1 MTRRYTTLFL
11 DVGGVLLTNG
21 WDRTARKQAAQHFGL
36 EPEYEEMDERHHLTF
51 DTYEVG
57 KLSLDG
63 YLARVVFHKERPF
76 TVSEFRAFMFA
87 QSRAFPDMIALVKRL
102 RQLHGLKVVV
112 VSNEGRELNEHRV
125 RTFGLGS
132 FVDCF
137 VSSSYVHF
145 RKPDDDIYRIA
156 LDIAQAR
163 PDQVAYVDDRPLF
176 VDVAANLGIEGVVHS
191 GAESTRLALAE
202 MGLPDA

>member
-1 MTRRYTTLFL
+1 MRLDFTTLFV

-21 WDRTARKQAAQHFGL
+21 WDREARKRAARHFGL
-36 EPEYEEMDERHHLTF
+36 DHEAMDERHHLTF

-63 YLARVVFHKERPF
+63 YLERVVFHRDRPF
-76 TVSEFRAFMFA
+76 TPSEFRAFMFA
-87 QSRAFPDMIALVKRL
+87 QSKAFPEMIALVKRI
-102 RQLHGLKVVV
+102 RDRHRLKVVV

-125 RTFGLGS
+125 RAFGLGS

-145 RKPDDDIYRIA
+145 RKPDEDIYRIA
-156 LDIAQAR
+156 LDIAQAA
-163 PDQVAYVDDRPLF
+163 PFQVAYIDDRPLF
-176 VDVAANLGIEGVVHS
+176 VEVAASLGIAGIVHKDV
-191 GAESTRLALAE
+191 ETTRLALKD
-202 MGLPDA
+202 MGLDDQ